1 MSSAIGFLFLALI
14 NVYVV
19 VGSEVPTSL
28 VVGKDAENG
37 YLSIQFAAPSSIGD
51 KTIDMHTAT
60 NENGVIVGVSPI
72 SPISPIFVTNKVTN
86 GLDNQNHKYK
96 ITTMFTDGSQ
106 SSPSIESTETLAA
119 SVASAPRS
127 LFASETTVSDMK
139 LTWYDEQ
146 RTFTFS
152 FFTDN

>member
-37 YLSIQFAAPSSIGD
+37 YLSIQFAAPSSIGG

-72 SPISPIFVTNKVTN
+72 SPIFITS

-152 FFTDN
+152 FFIDN

>member
-60 NENGVIVGVSPI
+60 NENGVIVGVSQY
-72 SPISPIFVTNKVTN
+72 SPIFVTV

>member
-72 SPISPIFVTNKVTN
+72 SPIFVT

-106 SSPSIESTETLAA
+106 SSPSIESTEATRAKA
-119 SVASAPRS
+119 
-127 LFASETTVSDMK
+127 VSSDY
-139 LTWYDEQ
+139 LI
-146 RTFTFS
+146 F
-152 FFTDN
+152 

>member
-37 YLSIQFAAPSSIGD
+37 YLSIQFAAPSSIGG

-72 SPISPIFVTNKVTN
+72 SPIFVN